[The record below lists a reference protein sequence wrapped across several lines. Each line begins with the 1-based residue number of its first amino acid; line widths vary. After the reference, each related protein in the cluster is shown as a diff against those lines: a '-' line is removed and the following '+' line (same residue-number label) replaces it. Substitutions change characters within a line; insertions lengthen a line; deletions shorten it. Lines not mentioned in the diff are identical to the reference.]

1 MRLTVCGSIKFIEQ
15 MKEVKSI
22 LEKQGH
28 EVLLPLSAELKQ
40 DKNFWNELKTKDIE
54 KFASFKGKRMKG
66 HFDKIKSS
74 DAILVLNY
82 DKDGKTNY
90 IGPNTFLE
98 MAIAFDYG
106 KKIFVLNPLDNDSN
120 HEELISMAPIC
131 LNGNLELME

>member
-1 MRLTVCGSIKFIEQ
+1 MTVCGSIKFIEQ
-15 MKEVKSI
+15 MREVKSI

-40 DKNFWNELKTKDIE
+40 DKTFWNELKAKDVE
-54 KFASFKGKRMKG
+54 AFATFKGERMKG

-98 MAIAFDYG
+98 MAIAFDHG
-106 KKIFVLNPLDNDSN
+106 KKIFVLNSLPDNDSN
-120 HEELISMAPIC
+120 HEELVSMAPIC
-131 LNGNLELME
+131 LNGNLELIE